1 MKVLHSFRS
10 FCAPSQL
17 TGSCGYCK
25 YSRSSTA
32 SAGCKESGNN
42 GPVGCS
48 TLKASFTVE
57 ASLIMAILLPL
68 LITCLFM
75 SEYLCDR
82 TRAEAVLAE
91 ETTLLAAGEKV
102 SVSGPAGFFFLNM
115 EDRYVSNSAAK
126 VQAKLESEEKIGI
139 ISVKTEAEAH
149 LTKRKPVKLLRK
161 LERVKALMKE

>member
-1 MKVLHSFRS
+1 MNVLHSFRS
-10 FCAPSQL
+10 FCAPSHW
-17 TGSCGYCK
+17 TESCGHCE
-25 YSRSSTA
+25 YSRNSTA
-32 SAGCKESGNN
+32 SADCKESGNSSS
-42 GPVGCS
+42 VGCG

-102 SVSGPAGFFFLNM
+102 SVSGPAGFFFLDM
-115 EDRYVSNSAAK
+115 EDRRVSNAAAK
-126 VQAKLESEEKIGI
+126 VQAKLECEEKIGI
-139 ISVKTEAEAH
+139 ISVKTEAEAY
-149 LTKRKPVKLLRK
+149 LTRRKPVKLLRK

>member
-1 MKVLHSFRS
+1 
-10 FCAPSQL
+10 
-17 TGSCGYCK
+17 
-25 YSRSSTA
+25 
-32 SAGCKESGNN
+32 
-42 GPVGCS
+42 
-48 TLKASFTVE
+48 
-57 ASLIMAILLPL
+57 MAILLPL